1 MAFVKARR
9 IYAKM
14 PSGFNGSLTLKAE
27 DGFQKGAVMNI
38 IAAQD
43 ACQFDPIRSDIR
55 RRVDALGR
63 DYRELSLEEIVR
75 RADAV
80 RRLAVQHGFDAI
92 RQLAG
97 ALTDAVSRDGR
108 AAIIPAY
115 LQSLN
120 EAASIDSRDTTASE
134 LLMAS
139 ISVRFA
145 S

>member
-1 MAFVKARR
+1 
-9 IYAKM
+9 
-14 PSGFNGSLTLKAE
+14 
-27 DGFQKGAVMNI
+27 MNN

-63 DYRELSLEEIVR
+63 DYRQLSLEEIVR

-80 RRLAVQHGFDAI
+80 RHLALQHGFEVI

-120 EAASIDSRDTTASE
+120 EAAGIDGREPAASE
-134 LLMAS
+134 VLMAT
-139 ISVRFA
+139 ISVRLA